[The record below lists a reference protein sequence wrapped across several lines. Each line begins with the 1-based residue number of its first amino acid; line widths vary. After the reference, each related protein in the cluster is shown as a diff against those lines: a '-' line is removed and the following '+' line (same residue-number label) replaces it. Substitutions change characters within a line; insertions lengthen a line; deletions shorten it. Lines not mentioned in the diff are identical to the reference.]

1 MSIKDLDI
9 QEIIDDPNLSNNATL
24 DKISALYM
32 SEGYIVTMR
41 TTNQLQLIKKKEF
54 SLIWATLWLL
64 LWIVGILVYIFYYLS
79 KKDKQINITLKE
91 EKIKTISS
99 IEELCKLSALLK
111 DGHLT
116 QEEFKEQK
124 KIILS

>member
-41 TTNQLQLIKKKEF
+41 TANQLQLIKKKEF

-79 KKDKQINITLKE
+79 KNDKQINITLKE
-91 EKIKTISS
+91 EKIKSNSS
-99 IEELCKLSALLK
+99 IEELSKLSTLLK

-124 KIILS
+124 KLLLS

>member
-99 IEELCKLSALLK
+99 IEELSKLSALLK